1 MKKIFIGVMLLMIL
15 LFTALTSYAAFGIKL
30 YVDGVELNCDVPPR
44 IINNR
49 TMVPA
54 RVVFESL
61 DAEVEWNEK
70 KRQVTITSGE
80 TIIILNIG
88 AKRATVNGKR
98 ETLDTAPV
106 ILHDRTFIPI
116 RFVSETLGYDVSWND
131 TAKSVSITSP
141 LAPEKEYVSD
151 VVAVDTYDEQYSTSI
166 EVKLTKGVTPKVF
179 TLNEPFRIV
188 VDFYDTS
195 LSTKDGRLPME
206 NIYINEVRWALH
218 EDFSRIVVETNGEQ
232 PFEISGGGTK
242 KFIIRVGNENSIIPG
257 ADDEPEA
264 ESKPVQG
271 DKTESDDKDKTQEK
285 EDESVE
291 IPAYEDMIVV
301 LDAGHGGSDP
311 GAVAQDRGGNILVDK
326 NGKYV
331 LQEKDVNLKIALGIR
346 DELKKQGVKVLMIR
360 DDDLKKNPSM
370 DKLSNRCDYANKM
383 GATLFLSVHNNAA
396 ASPDATGTEVCYTE
410 ASDGSYGVT
419 SKQFA
424 NNVLPL
430 LVEATGLRNRGI
442 VNRPN
447 LYVLKYTDMPA
458 ILLECGF
465 LTCETDREVLMD
477 DDKLDEISKAVAKG
491 IIKTLKQI
499 DSNR

>member
-1 MKKIFIGVMLLMIL
+1 
-15 LFTALTSYAAFGIKL
+15 
-30 YVDGVELNCDVPPR
+30 
-44 IINNR
+44 
-49 TMVPA
+49 
-54 RVVFESL
+54 
-61 DAEVEWNEK
+61 
-70 KRQVTITSGE
+70 
-80 TIIILNIG
+80 
-88 AKRATVNGKR
+88 
-98 ETLDTAPV
+98 
-106 ILHDRTFIPI
+106 
-116 RFVSETLGYDVSWND
+116 
-131 TAKSVSITSP
+131 
-141 LAPEKEYVSD
+141 
-151 VVAVDTYDEQYSTSI
+151 
-166 EVKLTKGVTPKVF
+166 
-179 TLNEPFRIV
+179 
-188 VDFYDTS
+188 
-195 LSTKDGRLPME
+195 
-206 NIYINEVRWALH
+206 
-218 EDFSRIVVETNGEQ
+218 
-232 PFEISGGGTK
+232 
-242 KFIIRVGNENSIIPG
+242 
-257 ADDEPEA
+257 
-264 ESKPVQG
+264 
-271 DKTESDDKDKTQEK
+271 
-285 EDESVE
+285 
-291 IPAYEDMIVV
+291 
-301 LDAGHGGSDP
+301 
-311 GAVAQDRGGNILVDK
+311 
-326 NGKYV
+326 
-331 LQEKDVNLKIALGIR
+331 
-346 DELKKQGVKVLMIR
+346 MIR